1 MTTFASIT
9 ALLLGLAILVL
20 GNGLQNILLPT
31 RAAIEAFPVTVIGLV
46 LSGYYL
52 GFVLGCIYGPRVVRR
67 VGHIRSYTA
76 FAAVAAAAALGYTLV
91 VDPYVW
97 GALRCATGFCL
108 AGLYMITESWLN
120 ERASNVNRGRILST
134 YRIVDLGGTTLGMM
148 LLNLADPAQFQ
159 LFCIVS
165 ILISLSLVPVAL
177 TTAVAPT
184 PIESVQLHLKQLFA
198 NSSLSV
204 VGSFTVG
211 LTNAAFWA
219 MGPVYARSVGLPPS
233 DIAGFMAAVVV
244 GGAILQWPIGGLS
257 DRFDRRTVLM
267 ASAFVAAAAGVA
279 LAAVGGYS
287 VIAVYASG
295 ALFGGLAFTLYSLCI
310 AHANDRAAPH
320 EFVQISSGLLLVF
333 GFGAVLGPSA
343 GAIVMAEFGDRSL
356 FAFTAAA
363 HLLLGAYAAYRMRTN
378 PAVPAEAQSDFV
390 AAPRTSPAVFEL
402 DPRAE
407 EDSGDIPEDDDRP
420 AAA

>member
-31 RAAIEAFPVTVIGLV
+31 RAAIETFPVTVIGLV

-52 GFVLGCIYGPRVVRR
+52 GFVLGCVFGPRIVRR

-76 FAAVAAAAALGYTLV
+76 FASIAAAAALGYALI

-97 GALRCATGFCL
+97 GALRSATGFCL

-120 ERASNVNRGRILST
+120 ERASNVNRGRVLST

-148 LLNLADPAQFQ
+148 MLNFADPADFQ

-184 PIESVQLHLKQLFA
+184 PIESVQLHLRQLFS
-198 NSSLSV
+198 NSTLSV

-211 LTNAAFWA
+211 LTIAAFWA
-219 MGPVYARSVGLPPS
+219 MGPVYARSVGLASS
-233 DIAGFMAAVVV
+233 DVAGFMAAVVV

-267 ASAFVAAAAGVA
+267 ASSFMAAAAGVA
-279 LAAVGGYS
+279 LAIVGGYS
-287 VIAVYASG
+287 VIAVYACG
-295 ALFGGLAFTLYSLCI
+295 TLFGGLAFTLYSLCI

-320 EFVQISSGLLLVF
+320 EFVRISSGLLLVF
-333 GFGAVLGPSA
+333 GFGAVLGPSG
-343 GAIVMAEFGDRSL
+343 GAMVMAVFGDSAL

-363 HLLLGAYAAYRMRTN
+363 HLFLGAFAAYRMRAN
-378 PAVPAEAQSDFV
+378 PAVPGEAQGDFV

-402 DPRAE
+402 DPRADGE
-407 EDSGDIPEDDDRP
+407 AGTEPNDE
-420 AAA
+420 AAATV